1 MPVGFLTQEQRDGF
15 GRYIDA
21 PSRDEL
27 ERYFHLSDEDREAVQ
42 VLRGN
47 HNRLGYAVLLT
58 TVRFV
63 GVLPDKPTAVPVEV
77 LLVLCRQLA
86 IADPDCLVRYS
97 DHRRWIHAA
106 DIQERYGYRHFT
118 DPGIGFRLSRWL
130 YALCWTGTDR
140 PGVLF
145 ERATSW
151 LLTQKVLLPGIS
163 QLERFIAQLRS
174 RVEERLWYTL
184 GRSVTEEQRQHLQD
198 LLLVAEGNR
207 SSRLDQLRSG
217 PVMVSGPA
225 LVRVRIPR

>member
-15 GRYIDA
+15 GRYVDS
-21 PSRDEL
+21 PSREEL
-27 ERYFHLSDEDREAVQ
+27 ERYFHLSDEDREAIQ

-63 GVLPDKPTAVPVEV
+63 GVLPDKPAAVPVEV
-77 LLVLCRQLA
+77 LQVLCRQLA
-86 IADPDCLVRYS
+86 IPDPDCLQRYS
-97 DHRRWIHAA
+97 DHRRWIHAT
-106 DIQERYGYRHFT
+106 DIQNRFGYRHFT

-151 LLTQKVLLPGIS
+151 LFTQKVLLPGVS
-163 QLERFIAQLRS
+163 QLERFIAQLGGS
-174 RVEERLWYTL
+174 QNSEKI
-184 GRSVTEEQRQHLQD
+184 
-198 LLLVAEGNR
+198 
-207 SSRLDQLRSG
+207 
-217 PVMVSGPA
+217 
-225 LVRVRIPR
+225 VR

>member
-77 LLVLCRQLA
+77 LLVLCR
-86 IADPDCLVRYS
+86 
-97 DHRRWIHAA
+97 
-106 DIQERYGYRHFT
+106 
-118 DPGIGFRLSRWL
+118 
-130 YALCWTGTDR
+130 
-140 PGVLF
+140 
-145 ERATSW
+145 
-151 LLTQKVLLPGIS
+151 
-163 QLERFIAQLRS
+163 
-174 RVEERLWYTL
+174 
-184 GRSVTEEQRQHLQD
+184 
-198 LLLVAEGNR
+198 
-207 SSRLDQLRSG
+207 
-217 PVMVSGPA
+217 
-225 LVRVRIPR
+225 